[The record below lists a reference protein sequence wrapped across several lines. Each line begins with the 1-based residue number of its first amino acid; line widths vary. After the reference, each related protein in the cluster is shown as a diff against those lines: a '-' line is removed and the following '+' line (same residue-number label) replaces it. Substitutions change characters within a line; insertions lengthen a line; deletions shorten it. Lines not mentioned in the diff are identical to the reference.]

1 MNAVRTQLLRAG
13 LLASIAMASGCAMK
27 PMGLT
32 KVSEDSG
39 LKPVAVKTS
48 LFTIQTLQPAAQ
60 QAQRLRVYIEGD
72 GRAWIT
78 SRTVSDDPTP
88 VKSLVPGLVV
98 ADPAPAVYLARPCQ
112 FVLGANCKQKLWTT
126 HRFGKDVL
134 QAASEVLDTLKS
146 QYGVRDFELVGYS
159 GGGAIA
165 LLLAATRTDV
175 SLVQTIA
182 GNVDPKAWTE
192 LKGLTPLSGSMTPVD
207 FADRLAAVP
216 QRHLIGLNDTVV
228 PPEVSQAYMLKVQP
242 QCGETVFVDADH
254 YSGFE
259 SAWVMYR
266 DKPVKCEPE
275 SGSNVK

>member
-1 MNAVRTQLLRAG
+1 MNAVRKQLVRAG
-13 LLASIAMASGCAMK
+13 LLASVTLATGCAMK
-27 PMGLT
+27 PMDLAR
-32 KVSEDSG
+32 VSEGSG
-39 LKPVAVKTS
+39 LMPVAVKTS
-48 LFTIQTLQPAAQ
+48 QFTIQTLQPAARQ
-60 QAQRLRVYIEGD
+60 EQRLRVYIEGD

-88 VKSLVPGLVV
+88 VKSMVPGLAV

-112 FVLGANCKQKLWTT
+112 FVQGGNCKQQLWTT
-126 HRFGKDVL
+126 HRFGKDALHAV
-134 QAASEVLDTLKS
+134 SEVLDTLKS
-146 QYGVRDFELVGYS
+146 QYGARDFELVGYS

-242 QCGETVFVDADH
+242 LCGETVFVNADH

-266 DKPVKCEPE
+266 GKPVKCEPDP
-275 SGSNVK
+275 GSNVK

>member
-27 PMGLT
+27 PMDLT
-32 KVSEDSG
+32 KASEGSG

-60 QAQRLRVYIEGD
+60 QTQRLRVYIEGD

-98 ADPAPAVYLARPCQ
+98 ADPVPAVYLARPCQ
-112 FVLGANCKQKLWTT
+112 FVLGANCKQQLWTT

-146 QYGVRDFELVGYS
+146 HYGARDFELVGYS

-175 SLVQTIA
+175 SQVQTIA
-182 GNVDPKAWTE
+182 GNVDPNAWTE

-242 QCGETVFVDADH
+242 HCGETVFVDADH
-254 YSGFE
+254 YSGFQ
-259 SAWVMYR
+259 SAWALYR
-266 DKPVKCEPE
+266 DKPVKCEPDP
-275 SGSNVK
+275 GSNVK

>member
-1 MNAVRTQLLRAG
+1 MKAVRTKLLRAG
-13 LLASIAMASGCAMK
+13 LWATLALATGCAVK
-27 PMGLT
+27 PMDLT
-32 KVSEDSG
+32 QVSEGSG
-39 LKPVAVKTS
+39 LKPVAVKAS
-48 LFTIQTLQPAAQ
+48 KFTVQTLQPAAHQ
-60 QAQRLRVYIEGD
+60 QARLRVYIEGD

-78 SRTVSDDPTP
+78 SRTVSNDPTP
-88 VKSLVPGLVV
+88 VKSLVPGLAA

-112 FVLGANCKQKLWTT
+112 FVLGANCKQQIWTT
-126 HRFGKDVL
+126 HRFGKEVL
-134 QAASEVLDTLKS
+134 QASSEVLDTLKS
-146 QYGVRDFELVGYS
+146 QYGARDFELIGYS

-175 SLVQTIA
+175 ALVQTIA
-182 GNVDPKAWTE
+182 GNIDPKAWTE

-259 SAWVMYR
+259 SAWALYR
-266 DKPVKCEPE
+266 DKPVKCEPK
-275 SGSNVK
+275 SGSIVK